1 MAQANVTGWKRL
13 PNSGNTTPELT
24 SASDLSGDEPLLEL
38 DFPYIYDQPVPN
50 VNKADSDGD
59 GNSGTSDADFI
70 CQPIRNDT
78 KSATNSE
85 EPDANPFDDLETA
98 PDIRNTS
105 GLFIPPIAEVR
116 ERHALSEFLDAK
128 NTEKFPQD
136 SHIELDLENFSIYSD
151 GTVHPNALRPLQQFA
166 TRVGENFY
174 FDGVLPIG
182 NYGRDEHTVGDQIWI
197 RSDLNE
203 RRGDEVYYKLKSP
216 STEYLRYYEPFV
228 WIADLTKHVLDY
240 CDYLKSRQQRALL
253 CDFKSQ
259 FSIWLEQQHAES
271 DTFRRWHSA
280 NRGNDFRSAVI
291 ANVNFIWK
299 EAHGLDPT
307 LVTWH
312 EFWKE
317 VKTLDYYKPD
327 LSLGQISPSE
337 YGKITDPIRK
347 NRGDNRVP
355 PTIVT
360 PYIHDLF
367 SHMVFGNVLKQVD
380 LATNIRKKRDT
391 FIHNNVPIEQGS
403 LRTVKRI
410 GQNRSAFTASI
421 EVGDVISTH
430 PDDKGTDTEWKQQKS
445 KHYQGEHLWFGLV
458 QKIHLSPKGK
468 RSFDVIW
475 LYQPIDTPCG
485 IMKYPY
491 DNEIFLSDNCTCHCN
506 SAKVKADEILATHTV
521 EWFGNPSTSAEFFV
535 RQTYLSDDCRW
546 TTLKKEHL
554 TCEDDKFQ
562 AKLSYKIGDA
572 VLVETNPKS
581 LQLEV
586 FVVEAFFDEGKK
598 KYVRL
603 RKLLRRKDVDQNSPN
618 SRPNEVVYTDQIV
631 EISIRRIFRHCLV
644 RAFYLEEEIPS
655 PYDHDGTGDMFFMT
669 HQEIETE
676 GKMSY
681 VPLDM
686 ALVRQLRQGFD
697 PLNIHHGKKLQGL
710 DLFCG
715 GGNFG
720 RGLEDGGAIEM
731 RWANDIWT
739 EAVHTYMANSEPGV
753 CTPFLGS
760 VDDLLRRALL
770 GDGEKI
776 PRPGDSLIASFASF
790 IDLYRP
796 YYGILENV
804 PQVVNTKNFRDAC
817 VFSQLCC
824 ALVGLGYQVQVIFLD
839 AWSFGAPQSR
849 SRVFLC
855 FSAPGLR
862 MPKVPK
868 PSHSHPPGTTLSKLG
883 EMSCGRPFDRR
894 VLVSTPFKFVS
905 ARDAIGD
912 LPDIQDAKP
921 DFCPGFPDH
930 RLSIGVT
937 PPVRNQLL
945 AIPTQPWGMNF
956 SKAWHGRPGLPRV
969 MTLAERAMY
978 PADGRGRAQKGAK
991 GWGRVHPD
999 KLFST
1004 ISTKCLPT
1012 DARVGYTNHWAQQ
1025 RPLTIMEI
1033 RRAQGVRDDEVLV
1046 ASPANQWR
1054 IIGNSV
1060 ARQVSVALGLAVR
1073 EAWFGTLFD
1082 EANVPQW
1089 GLERFKGMGVKGG
1102 SVERGVVV
1110 CADSESEREREGRP
1124 QEGMNCLDLGNRSV
1138 STASSEELFVR
1149 STPDHSSSNT
1159 PATSEGRELSDGER
1173 GHKRLANECVEV
1185 SSKRQ
1190 KFGEESEGHTG
1201 L

>member
-1 MAQANVTGWKRL
+1 M
-13 PNSGNTTPELT
+13 
-24 SASDLSGDEPLLEL
+24 
-38 DFPYIYDQPVPN
+38 
-50 VNKADSDGD
+50 
-59 GNSGTSDADFI
+59 
-70 CQPIRNDT
+70 
-78 KSATNSE
+78 
-85 EPDANPFDDLETA
+85 
-98 PDIRNTS
+98 
-105 GLFIPPIAEVR
+105 
-116 ERHALSEFLDAK
+116 
-128 NTEKFPQD
+128 
-136 SHIELDLENFSIYSD
+136 
-151 GTVHPNALRPLQQFA
+151 
-166 TRVGENFY
+166 
-174 FDGVLPIG
+174 
-182 NYGRDEHTVGDQIWI
+182 
-197 RSDLNE
+197 
-203 RRGDEVYYKLKSP
+203 
-216 STEYLRYYEPFV
+216 
-228 WIADLTKHVLDY
+228 KHVLDY

-291 ANVNFIWK
+291 ANINFIWK

-307 LVTWH
+307 IVTWH

-317 VKTLDYYKPD
+317 VKTLDYYQPN
-327 LSLGQISPSE
+327 LSLGQISLSE
-337 YGKITDPIRK
+337 YSKMTDPIRK
-347 NRGDNRVP
+347 NQRDNRVP

-360 PYIHDLF
+360 PYIHELF
-367 SHMVFGNVLKQVD
+367 SHMVFGNVLKRVD
-380 LATNIRKKRDT
+380 AAANIRKKRDT
-391 FIHNNVPIEQGS
+391 FIHNNMPIELGS

-410 GQNRSAFTASI
+410 GQDRSAFTASI

-430 PDDKGTDTEWKQQKS
+430 PDDEGTDTEWKQQKS
-445 KHYQGEHLWFGLV
+445 KDYQGEHLWFGLV

-572 VLVETNPKS
+572 VLTETNPKS

-760 VDDLLRRALL
+760 VADLLRRALL

-776 PRPGDSLIASFASF
+776 PRPGDVHFISAGSPCPGFSMLTPDRTTDDQRKNQSLIASFASF

-824 ALVGLGYQVQVIFLD
+824 ALVGLGYQVQVMFLD

-862 MPKVPK
+862 MPKVPR
-868 PSHSHPPGTTLSKLG
+868 PSHSHPPGTMLSKLG

-894 VLVSTPFKFVS
+894 VLVSTPFKYVS

-969 MTLAERAMY
+969 MTPAERAMY

-1073 EAWFGTLFD
+1073 EAWFRTLFD

-1102 SVERGVVV
+1102 SVERGVVL
-1110 CADSESEREREGRP
+1110 CADSAGSGESESEREKEGRI
-1124 QEGMNCLDLGNRSV
+1124 QEGINRLDLGNMSE

-1149 STPDHSSSNT
+1149 STPDRSSVT

-1173 GHKRLANECVEV
+1173 GHKRSANSSVEA

-1190 KFGEESEGHTG
+1190 KLGEESGGHTG
-1201 L
+1201 R